1 MIRIVKT
8 GLACAAL
15 ALLLAAQ
22 IACTPAVPPAGEQ
35 GTLALAAAAAAPA
48 AKAGGDWGNVKGQV
62 VWGGG
67 AVPKPEKIN
76 VTKDAP
82 ACLKNGD
89 LYSDK
94 IVVNPK
100 NKGVR
105 WVLVWLTDAES
116 PNKALPVNPAL
127 KALAKKAVEIDQP
140 CCMFEPHVV
149 GLWEGQEL
157 VFKNSAGIAHNVKVD
172 GGAKG
177 PNINPILPAGG
188 KVEVKDV
195 EARKIPIPVSCSIHP
210 WMKAYVGVFKGPY
223 FAVTDENGNFEIK
236 GAPAGKFRLMAW
248 QEEQGWVAGD
258 GGKPSSKGQLV
269 EIKPG
274 GTADVKLEVKLSKD

>member
-1 MIRIVKT
+1 MMRTVKI

-15 ALLLAAQ
+15 ALFAAG
-22 IACTPAVPPAGEQ
+22 PAHAEG
-35 GTLALAAAAAAPA
+35 
-48 AKAGGDWGNVKGQV
+48 WGSIKGQA
-62 VWGGG
+62 VWAGG
-67 AVPKPEKIN
+67 AVPPRQKID

-82 ACLKNGD
+82 ACLKNGP
-89 LYSDK
+89 LFSDK

-105 WVLVWLTDAES
+105 WVLVWLTDEKDT
-116 PNKALPVNPAL
+116 NKAATPVHPSL
-127 KALAKKAVEIDQP
+127 KAIAKKTVEIDQP

-149 GLWEGQEL
+149 GLREGQEL

-177 PNINPILPAGG
+177 PNINPILPPGG

-195 EARKIPIPVSCSIHP
+195 EARKFPIPVSCSIHP
-210 WMKAYVGVFKGPY
+210 WMKAYVGVYKGPY
-223 FAVTDENGNFEIK
+223 FAVTDENGHFEIK
-236 GAPAGKFRLMAW
+236 NAPAGKFRLMAW

-258 GGKPSSKGQLV
+258 GGKPSSKGQLI

-274 GTADVKLEVKLSKD
+274 ETTDVKLEVKPSKD

>member
-1 MIRIVKT
+1 MTRYAKT

-15 ALLLAAQ
+15 ALLAALS
-22 IACTPAVPPAGEQ
+22 ACSPTPTSAGPT
-35 GTLALAAAAAAPA
+35 GPVALAAAAAAPA
-48 AKAGGDWGNVKGQV
+48 AQAGDWGNVKGQV
-62 VWGGG
+62 LWGGG
-67 AVPKPEKIN
+67 AVPQREKIN

-116 PNKALPVNPAL
+116 PNKALPVHPSL
-127 KALAKKAVEIDQP
+127 KTIKDKVVVMDQP

-149 GLWEGQEL
+149 GLREGQTME
-157 VFKNSAGIAHNVKVD
+157 FKNSAGIAHNVKVD

-188 KVEVKDV
+188 SVKVQDI
-195 EARKIPIPVSCSIHP
+195 EARKVPIPVSCSIHP
-210 WMKAYVGVFKGPY
+210 WMKAYVAVFKGPY
-223 FAVTDENGNFEIK
+223 FAVTDENGHFEIK
-236 GAPAGKFRLMAW
+236 NAPAGKFRLMAW

-258 GGKPSSKGQLV
+258 GGKPSSKGQLI

-274 GTADVKLEVKLSKD
+274 DTADVKLEVKPSKD